1 MKIALITPEPP
12 ADNAGNETT
21 SRRWREILSRLGHAV
36 EVAYEYEALK
46 REPDAL
52 VALHALKSDPAI
64 RSFHDAHPDRLLVVA
79 LTGTDLY
86 RYRRSHP
93 EVDRNIDRADALV
106 VLQREALEEL
116 PSEVRSAA
124 FVIHQSVGLLDEAA
138 APDEL
143 PVVWS
148 GEKRF
153 EVCVAAHLRDVKDPL
168 RTGRAARRL
177 PEDSTL
183 GVTHVGR
190 ALDEEW
196 GERGRREREENPR
209 YEWLGE
215 VPRDRALGII
225 RRSDLL
231 SVTSRLEGGPNVIS
245 EAVALGTPVVASRIP
260 GNVGLLGP
268 DYPGYFDPEETEE
281 LAEVLGRAESD
292 GAFYRRLVDHV
303 ESLQPRYTPE
313 RERAAW
319 RELFE
324 SLGD

>member
-1 MKIALITPEPP
+1 MKVALITPEPP

-21 SRRWREILSRLGHAV
+21 SRRWRELLSRLGHSV
-36 EVAYEYEALK
+36 EVAYDYAALNH
-46 REPDAL
+46 EPDAL

-64 RSFHDAHPDRLLVVA
+64 RSFQEAHPERPLVVA

-86 RYRRSHP
+86 RYRRNHP
-93 EVDRNIDRADALV
+93 EVDRNIARADALV
-106 VLQREALEEL
+106 VLQREAIEEL
-116 PSEVRSAA
+116 PAEVHSRAY
-124 FVIHQSVGLLDEAA
+124 VVHQSVGLLDEV
-138 APDEL
+138 APLDEL
-143 PVVWS
+143 PAVWS

-168 RTGRAARRL
+168 RTARAARRL
-177 PEDSTL
+177 SEDSTV
-183 GVTHVGR
+183 GVTHIGR

-196 GERGRREREENPR
+196 NERGRREREENPR

-215 VPRDRALGII
+215 LPRDRALGAI
-225 RRSDLL
+225 RRADLL

-268 DYPGYFDPEETEE
+268 DYPGYFEPEETED
-281 LAEVLGRAESD
+281 LATVLERAETD

-319 RELFE
+319 RELLE